1 MEEATPESHSA
12 PGGAGAF
19 TTTRW
24 SVVLA
29 AGHEDASRASSAL
42 EHLCAA
48 YWYPLY
54 AYVRRQGHGPED
66 AQDLTQDFLARFI
79 GKGYFRRADPARG
92 RFRTFL
98 LTSLKHFLVNE
109 WHKGRT
115 ERRGGGVPPV
125 SWDQHIAEERYQLE
139 PADGLTPEIIYER
152 RWAVTLLEGVLSR
165 MREEFRADG
174 KAELFEAIKSCVS
187 DSTDT
192 ESSAEIAARLGMTE
206 GAVRAAA
213 HRLRDRYREL
223 LRAEVAQLVTAPAD
237 IDDEIRHPV
246 TALRR

>member
-66 AQDLTQDFLARFI
+66 AQDLTQDFFARFI

-109 WHKGRT
+109 WHKGQA
-115 ERRGGGVPPV
+115 ERRGGGVTPV
-125 SWDQHIAEERYQLE
+125 SWDQHEAEERYRLE
-139 PADGLTPEIIYER
+139 PTDGLTPETIYER
-152 RWAVTLLEGVLSR
+152 RWAVTLLEGVLAR
-165 MREEFRADG
+165 LREEFQADG
-174 KAELFEAIKSCVS
+174 KAKLFEAIKSCVS
-187 DSTDT
+187 DPTET
-192 ESSAEIAARLGMTE
+192 ESSAGIAARLGMTE

-213 HRLRDRYREL
+213 HRLRGRYREL
-223 LRAEVAQLVTAPAD
+223 LRAEVARVVAAPAD
-237 IDDEIRHPV
+237 VDDEIRHLV
-246 TALRR
+246 AALRQ